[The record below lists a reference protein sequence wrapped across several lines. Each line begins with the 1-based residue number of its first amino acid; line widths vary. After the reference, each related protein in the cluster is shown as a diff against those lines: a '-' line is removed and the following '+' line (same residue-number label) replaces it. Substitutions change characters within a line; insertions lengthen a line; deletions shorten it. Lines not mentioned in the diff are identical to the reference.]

1 MTMTDALCN
10 GAADAG
16 SAAGSAHGTA
26 ADAGASDPWN
36 AAIDDGRRLDLGEF
50 PSSLLLRAANVIHLE
65 GTAVYA
71 RRHGLSLPEWRI
83 LGRLCE
89 SAPMRLSELC
99 RVSHFDKAQ
108 ATRVLRS
115 LSARRLVRTFAD
127 TAHRNRLIVDLTP
140 TGRKLA
146 EAIFPEAL
154 AAQMD
159 LLRVLSPEERR
170 ATFSALKKLLA
181 VFGTDIPA
189 SSRKDRT
196 T

>member
-16 SAAGSAHGTA
+16 SAAGSADGTA